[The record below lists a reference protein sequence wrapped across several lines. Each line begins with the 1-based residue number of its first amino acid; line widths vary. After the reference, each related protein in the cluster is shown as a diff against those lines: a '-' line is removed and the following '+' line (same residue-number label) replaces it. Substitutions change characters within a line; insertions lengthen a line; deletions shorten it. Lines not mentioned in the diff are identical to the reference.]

1 MKLKIK
7 VVAIGF
13 LFMISLLP
21 SQIFAVSGDVKVVLP
36 KFKVQLNG
44 ITVQNDYRQYPL
56 IVYKDITY
64 FPMTYHDCRFLG
76 TETKWGNSSGLEI
89 EKTNVT
95 AAYRDYKGSMRN
107 GSAYTASV
115 PKFPVKVNG
124 KSVDNSG
131 EEYPLLL
138 FRNVTY
144 FPMTWRFAVDE
155 FGWKYRFDSNE
166 GLEIESSN
174 KKLEGVSLSGYGQG
188 SVVISDGYYY
198 YGDSKGMICQAP
210 IDNPGSVR
218 KIYQLPMWSYGD
230 SYVIYGLS
238 EKEGQVWLSYHQ
250 GGAVMGADYYIKL
263 NPDGTY
269 EEVEA
274 GYLTFKSFGDVT
286 VLVNQGVPPGSNNLM
301 LKYGNGEYKSVGD
314 SAYLYG
320 WAWEQ
325 TAESSG
331 GSHSGDIY
339 LKDNKIYILAFN
351 RQSGIGM
358 SMVHSVDISTNDT
371 TRISNL
377 PTKAFKL
384 EGESIYCESGGKL
397 YKVSLDGG
405 KAMELP
411 TVGNISESIDIQVLG
426 DNVYYAS
433 AQSCE
438 LYKAGVEQSLNPS
451 GKVNAMK
458 IDDDYLVCTFE
469 EENSSR
475 YRIIVL
481 NEEGKIV
488 FRTSDVAELSNVS
501 VENGK
506 LYYVENVS
514 RNVYSA
520 RFGNQ

>member
-7 VVAIGF
+7 VVAICF

-44 ITVQNDYRQYPL
+44 VRVQNDYRQYPL

-76 TETKWGNSSGLEI
+76 TETKWDNKSGLEI
-89 EKTNVT
+89 SKTEVT

-115 PKFPVKVNG
+115 PNFPVKVNG
-124 KSVDNSG
+124 KIVDNSG
-131 EEYPLLL
+131 EEFPLLL

-166 GLEIESSN
+166 GLVIESSN
-174 KKLEGVSLSGYGQG
+174 KKLEEVSLSGYGQG
-188 SVVISDGYYY
+188 SLLVSDGYYY
-198 YGDSKGMICQAP
+198 YGDPKGMICQAP
-210 IDNPGSVR
+210 IDSPDRVR

-230 SYVIYGLS
+230 SYVSYGLS
-238 EKEGQVWLSYHQ
+238 EKEGKVWLSYHQ

-263 NPDGTY
+263 NQDGTY
-269 EEVEA
+269 EDVEA

-286 VLVNQGVPPGSNNLM
+286 VMVNQGVPPGSNNLM
-301 LKYGNGEYKSVGD
+301 LKYGKGEYKSVGD
-314 SAYLYG
+314 PAYLYG

-325 TAESSG
+325 TADSSG

-339 LKDNKIYILAFN
+339 LKDDMIYILAFN
-351 RQSGIGM
+351 RQSGTGM
-358 SMVHSVDISTNDT
+358 SMVHSVDISTNET

-397 YKVSLDGG
+397 YKIPLGGG

-411 TVGNISESIDIQVLG
+411 TAGNASESIDIQVLEG
-426 DNVYYAS
+426 NVYYAS
-433 AQSCE
+433 AQNGE

-451 GKVNAMK
+451 GKVTAMK
-458 IDDDYLVCTFE
+458 IDDGCLVCTFE
-469 EENSSR
+469 EEISSL
-475 YRIIVL
+475 YRIMVL
-481 NEEGKIV
+481 DKSGDIV

-506 LYYVENVS
+506 VYYVENTS

-520 RFGNQ
+520 MLRD